1 MLNTVTLTGN
11 LGKDPETFF
20 TGEGDPVTKFS
31 LAFRINKDRTGWINC
46 VLFGKQ
52 SELAQKYLHKGARIA
67 LVGSLSQNKWETD
80 EGIQK
85 SAFEIICNH
94 MEFIKTDG
102 RGFGQDATGSEDIPI

>member
-1 MLNTVTLTGN
+1 MNFLLLTGN

-31 LAFRINKDRTGWINC
+31 LAFRMNKDKTGWINVVC
-46 VLFGKQ
+46 FNKQ
-52 SELAQKYLHKGARIA
+52 AESAQKYLHKGARIA
-67 LVGSLSQNKWETD
+67 LVGSISQNKWETD

-102 RGFGQDATGSEDIPI
+102 RGFGQDATGLEDIPI